1 MSSDLTSAPGSATA
15 STTPASRAVVNLLPL
30 VVILAIMFALNRLAP
45 LMADDFC
52 YAASTPAE
60 VWTKAVNAY
69 LTFNGRFFVHAV
81 VPLFTIPPQWVFDVV
96 NTLVFGLF
104 VLLTAALARG
114 AGLRRA
120 DLAWMVPASFFLL
133 WFGLPDFGQSM
144 LWLMGAA
151 NYLWNNTL
159 VLAFLVP
166 YRFLWDGRDLFTR
179 ARWLRAAFPVFALTS
194 GCTNENTAATAWLLA
209 AAAVTIEWR
218 RSRRVPPWALA
229 GLLGH
234 ALGFAAM
241 VFSPGHQAR
250 LALPIFQAWGE
261 LSWIQRAVQFAPNF
275 VASFGLSRI
284 LWLVLVGAGFV
295 LYRRRQEID
304 PSALTTVHLALA
316 TVAAGVLNNLALV
329 AAPTSPP
336 RAMTGGAVYLAIA
349 ALALMP
355 SALRLL
361 PRRAAGG
368 LATAASLVLAVSI
381 GQAIVGFSHV
391 DRQLEERELALATAR
406 STGDSEVV
414 LDPIVTRP
422 SRHLYWGSVT
432 DITYEP
438 SAWVNRCFARFAGL
452 DSVRLV
458 TPLEDGSST
467 VIGPEAPIVLEDG
480 VVVSSVLFSR
490 RHGCLT
496 IELGASPTGNLR
508 QSFLDVRV
516 LTDAS
521 PWYRVV
527 ANAMR
532 RRLFPITDAGPF
544 EYPFNTSRKLAVFFS
559 FTIHPVFLDHDTLVS
574 SDGRSHVF
582 VPLTEPATDVQAL
595 LIGTRRRHDA
605 SMTLWRVR

>member
-1 MSSDLTSAPGSATA
+1 MTPDPPAALGTTSGSTIRRVR
-15 STTPASRAVVNLLPL
+15 PVLDFLPL
-30 VVILAIMFALNRLAP
+30 VVILGVMLALNRLAP
-45 LMADDFC
+45 MMADDFC

-60 VWTKAVNAY
+60 VWQKAVNAY

-104 VLLTAALARG
+104 ALLVTVLARG
-114 AGLRRA
+114 AALRRT
-120 DLAWMVPASFFLL
+120 DVPWMFSAGFFLL

-159 VLAFLVP
+159 VLAYLVP

-179 ARWLRAAFPVFALTS
+179 ARWLRIAFPVFALTS

-209 AAAVTIEWR
+209 ALVVMIGWR

-229 GLLGH
+229 GLVGH

-241 VFSPGHQAR
+241 VFSPGHHAR
-250 LALPIFQAWGE
+250 LALPVFQAWGE
-261 LSWIQRAVQFAPNF
+261 LSWIRRAVQFAPNF
-275 VASFGLSRI
+275 VASFGLSWI
-284 LWLVLVGAGFV
+284 LWLALVAAGLV
-295 LYRRRQEID
+295 LYRHRREIG
-304 PSALTTVHLALA
+304 PSAQRTVYFALTTA
-316 TVAAGVLNNLALV
+316 AAGILNNLALV

-349 ALALMP
+349 ALSLMP
-355 SALRLL
+355 ATLRLL
-361 PRRAAGG
+361 PRRAVAG
-368 LATAASLVLAVSI
+368 LALAGALPLALSV
-381 GQAIVGFSHV
+381 GQAIVGYSDV
-391 DRQLEERELALATAR
+391 DRQLGERESALVAAR
-406 STGDSEVV
+406 AAGASEIV

-438 SAWVNRCFARFAGL
+438 SAWVNGCFARFAGF

-467 VIGPEAPIVLEDG
+467 VIGPEDPIVLDGG

-490 RHGCLT
+490 RHGCVT
-496 IELGASPTGNLR
+496 IEFGESPTGDLR
-508 QSFLDVRV
+508 DSFLDVRV
-516 LTDAS
+516 LSDAS

-527 ANAMR
+527 ANAIR
-532 RRLFPITDAGPF
+532 RKLYPITDAGSF
-544 EYPFNTSRKLAVFFS
+544 EYPFNSLRKMTVFLS
-559 FTIHPVFLDHDTLVS
+559 FTIHPVFLDHDTLVPN
-574 SDGRSHVF
+574 DGSSHVF
-582 VPLTEPATDVQAL
+582 VPLTEPATEVKAL